1 MALSPAVAPLRTPTT
16 PSTTASATTIRV
28 LVADDSA
35 VVRGLVARWIGEAGF
50 ELVGTA
56 SNGRIALELMAKHDP
71 DVVLLDIEM
80 PELDGTTALPRMLAM
95 SPSVQVVMMSTLTT
109 RNADISLKCLAL
121 GAVDYIAKPESSR
134 GVTTS
139 DTFRVE
145 LIERVRV
152 FGSARARSRR
162 PAFGHVPATPH
173 APAGPAV
180 GHHAPAVVAHPAPAA
195 ARPATSFTLRPKVRN
210 RTQPRALLIGSST
223 GGPRAVGEML
233 EGIGSAAL
241 RRLPVLIVQHM
252 PPIFTAVFAEHLATR
267 TGLPAA
273 EGKADE
279 RVEPGRIYVAPGGR
293 HMGLAAAAGGPIIK
307 LTDGPPVNFCRPAVD
322 VLFKDAAV
330 VFGAATATVILTG
343 MGSDGTNGARAL
355 TEAGGPVLAQ
365 DEATSTVWGMPGS
378 VARAGLAEAV
388 LPLPE
393 LATAL
398 RAMIT
403 GQPA

>member
-195 ARPATSFTLRPKVRN
+195 ARPATPFTLRPKVRN

-279 RVEPGRIYVAPGGR
+279 RLEPGRIYVAPGGR